1 MIMADFALSIK
12 GGSAKAFGAIGVVR
26 FLQENNLV
34 PKIVAGSSGGAIVAS
49 MYAIGYDWEKMLEL
63 VTKTRI
69 SRLFSLRSLI
79 TRQALIS
86 EKSFANLLLS
96 IADDSKIEDLPTKLV
111 VFASRMDRPER
122 VLITEGSLLKALQS
136 SCAFPYILP
145 AGRGKRK
152 SLIDGDL
159 TPGFSAAKLR
169 ELGVKKV
176 IGVARSSGNE
186 KFNFGAGLDK
196 VIDMFH
202 YLSEQIDEQISYD
215 DPVDLEIN
223 YKSDDIK
230 YFGVKGIE
238 KTVEKVYRQCVKLK
252 PEILK
257 VTRP

>member
-1 MIMADFALSIK
+1 MSDFALSIK

-26 FLQENNLV
+26 FLQEQNLS

-49 MYAIGYDWEKMLEL
+49 MYALGYDWEKMLEL
-63 VTKTRI
+63 VTQTRI
-69 SRLFSLRSLI
+69 SRLFSLTSLL
-79 TRQALIS
+79 TKQTLIS

-96 IADDSKIEDLPTKLV
+96 IASDRQIQDLPVKLV
-111 VFASRMDRPER
+111 IFASRMDKPER
-122 VLITEGSLLKALQS
+122 VLITEGSLLQALQS

-145 AGRGKRK
+145 AGKGKRK

-169 ELGVKKV
+169 ELGAKRV
-176 IGVARSSGNE
+176 IGVARSAGNE

-202 YLSEQIDEQISYD
+202 YLTEQIDDQISHD
-215 DPVDLEIN
+215 DPVDLEISYQSN
-223 YKSDDIK
+223 GIK
-230 YFGVKGIE
+230 YFGVNGIE
-238 KTVEKVYRQCVKLK
+238 KTVEKVYRKCVKLK

-257 VTRP
+257 VIRP